1 MNRIVEVAGN
11 CVYSLT
17 QQSASVLQLICCA
30 NDLGRLI
37 GIQRR
42 GKATV
47 MCQQKESSLVK
58 FSLLRIFRGSVHN
71 PTLVS

>member
-1 MNRIVEVAGN
+1 MNRIIEVAGN

-30 NDLGRLI
+30 NDLGRQI

-42 GKATV
+42 GK
-47 MCQQKESSLVK
+47 
-58 FSLLRIFRGSVHN
+58 LL
-71 PTLVS
+71 